1 MPVKLGTEARRALR
15 PSGSRSGTGSSGA
28 GSSSTSSSTSSG
40 PGPNISGGVLMSYGG
55 GPGHTRPSGLG
66 PPDVYPQDPGQ
77 KEDELTA
84 VHVKQG
90 FTQSYSS
97 MVTDE
102 YGSVVSGRSASA
114 ALVAAL
120 ANTKVL
126 GDLKSIQIKKEE
138 SNTLS
143 DGGKKRQSLNK
154 ENFWFVTTRN
164 KMAVDNWFKDL
175 AGDKPLQVLA
185 KKVPIFNKREECLQI
200 LGEMQVPVSR
210 AVWFIKMTA
219 AYTLTVSENNKTKKR
234 QGSDP
239 SLEWTQVL
247 IKYLKD
253 QLSELNSLVQNG
265 SSSVPTMGSGKI
277 PKLS

>member
-1 MPVKLGTEARRALR
+1 
-15 PSGSRSGTGSSGA
+15 
-28 GSSSTSSSTSSG
+28 
-40 PGPNISGGVLMSYGG
+40 
-55 GPGHTRPSGLG
+55 
-66 PPDVYPQDPGQ
+66 
-77 KEDELTA
+77 
-84 VHVKQG
+84 
-90 FTQSYSS
+90 

-277 PKLS
+277 PKLPVIYLPMVAKWFFLLINSSR